1 MNELENMANS
11 LRSLRTEAGYTQS
24 QIAEMLGVNKTTVL
38 RWESGESVP
47 DTRTILWYADRFD
60 VSLDAIFG
68 RKRTISGNFRE
79 LVAQEVGEAIAET
92 VKPGGSVYDELLKQ
106 IDEMVAVYALRDKKE
121 V

>member
-11 LRSLRTEAGYTQS
+11 LRLLRTGAGYTQS

-60 VSLDAIFG
+60 VSLDTIFG
-68 RKRTISGNFRE
+68 RRRTISGNFKDLIAR
-79 LVAQEVGEAIAET
+79 EVGDAITET
-92 VKPGGSVYDELLKQ
+92 MKPGGPVYDELLKE
-106 IDEMVAVYALRDKKE
+106 INGIVEIYELRENKE